1 MQRTIKREIHLD
13 GTGLHSGKFARLCI
27 RPAFEGHGVWFRR
40 TDVEGRDN
48 LIAAAW
54 DNVSDTQLNT
64 RISNADGVEVGMVEH
79 LMAALSGCG
88 VHNALIEIDAPEVP
102 AFDGSALIFARAILD
117 AGLIE
122 QEAPLSVIRVT
133 QPIRFE
139 RGDAYAELVPSTT
152 AEIGFTIEFAE
163 AAIGRQEHRQDM
175 ANGAFL
181 RELCDCRTFCR
192 QQDVAAMRA
201 NGLALGG
208 SYRSA
213 IVVEGARVLNPE
225 GLRRPDEFVRHK
237 MLDVLGDLALAGAP
251 IVGRYDGYKAGHAI
265 TNGLLRKL
273 FATPSAYS
281 IGPASPEIDRRLPGV
296 AITPADLV
304 DHA

>member
-1 MQRTIKREIHLD
+1 MQRTIKRDIHLD

-40 TDVEGRDN
+40 TDVADRDN

-88 VHNALIEIDAPEVP
+88 VHNALIEIDGAEVP
-102 AFDGSALIFARAILD
+102 AFDGSSLPLVKAILN
-117 AGLIE
+117 AGVIE
-122 QEAPLSVIRVT
+122 QTAPLSVIRIT

-139 RGDAYAELVPSTT
+139 RGDAFAELLPS
-152 AEIGFTIEFAE
+152 ASPQIGFTIDFAE
-163 AAIGRQEHRQDM
+163 AAIGRQSYRQDM

-192 QQDVAAMRA
+192 QADVAAMRA

-251 IVGRYDGYKAGHAI
+251 IVGRYEGYKAGHAI

-273 FATPSAYS
+273 FATPAAYT
-281 IGPASPEIDRRLPGV
+281 IGPAGAEIDRRLPGV
-296 AITPADLV
+296 AVTPADLV
-304 DHA
+304 NYA